1 MTTFGRISEFDPAVD
16 DWLAYTERLEQYL
29 AANDITEADRKRAI
43 LHCKVFET
51 DNATFSHTYR
61 MSYGVC

>member
-16 DWLAYTERLEQYL
+16 DWLAYAERLEQYL

-43 LHCKVFET
+43 LHCEVFEK

-61 MSYGVC
+61 MSYSVC